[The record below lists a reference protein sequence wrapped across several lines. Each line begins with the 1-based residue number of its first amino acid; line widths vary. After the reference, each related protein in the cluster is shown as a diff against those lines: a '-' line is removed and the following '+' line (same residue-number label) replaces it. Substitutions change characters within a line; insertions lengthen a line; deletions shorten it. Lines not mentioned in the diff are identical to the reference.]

1 MANFITACRI
11 LLSIL
16 ILFVSTF
23 SPQFYALYLS
33 AGITDMLDGFVA
45 RKTNTES
52 DFGSKLDTVADFAFV
67 IVCLIKL
74 LPALSIPI
82 WLWIWIGIIAV
93 IKIINI
99 ISGYIVQKKFVA
111 LHTVANK
118 ITGLLLFLL
127 PLTLNFIEL
136 NYIAAIVC
144 AVATFAATQEGHFIR
159 TGKLHEN

>member
-1 MANFITACRI
+1 MANIITACRI
-11 LLSIL
+11 VLSIL
-16 ILFVSTF
+16 ILFFSTF
-23 SPQFYALYLS
+23 SPAFYALYLS

-52 DFGSKLDTVADFAFV
+52 EFGSKLDTVADFAFV
-67 IVCLIKL
+67 TVCLIKL

-82 WLWIWIGIIAV
+82 WLWIWIGVIAI

-111 LHTVANK
+111 IHTAENK

-127 PLTLNFIEL
+127 PLSLNFIEL
-136 NYIAAIVC
+136 KYIAAIVC
-144 AVATFAATQEGHFIR
+144 FVATFAAIQEGRFIR
-159 TGKLHEN
+159 TGKLPEN